1 MHPIFEAF
9 LFTLLHS
16 IWQAAVLWFI
26 IRSLYYAKDAT
37 ALSKRNMLLLAL
49 LFQLLCSVITF
60 IYIIIQPIGIS
71 LIHYKLPPWKA
82 NIPTYIFKSIALWA
96 YTAIILFKA
105 SKLFIQWN
113 RLRALKITIS
123 LPDEQFRLFT
133 TVSAHQMGIKQPV
146 SIWFSEKIITPL
158 TYGFLR
164 PVILFPISLV
174 NHLSVKEVESLIIH
188 ELSHIKEKD
197 FLYNGAILF
206 CEVFYFFNPFI
217 LLICKN
223 VKLERE
229 SNCDEMVIKQNYPH
243 LLYAEALLK
252 TARIQNN
259 TLLVSMAATGH
270 PSMLRE
276 RIKRFTT
283 NNNEFKQQRLH
294 QKKMGFA
301 FLLCI
306 IILTGI
312 CLLIDTPTKTQ
323 PSAHKNEL
331 VLKHYLIPSTTIEK
345 SFSVATVSSSQPV
358 MEKNTQVYP
367 KKKSKRKNAAIKNRE
382 DNIGMTS
389 SSTLPPNYNIS
400 QVAIKEPIELKLQ
413 MTEENSKTGKI
424 ITQFTFTFRNGQWEI
439 KPNWQIIEKNVLSDS
454 VEFLGPAVAVPFH
467 EIQ

>member
-16 IWQAAVLWFI
+16 IWQASVLWLI
-26 IRSLYYAKDAT
+26 IMSLYNLKNTT

-60 IYIIIQPIGIS
+60 IYLIIQPINVT
-71 LIHYKLPPWKA
+71 LIHYELPLWKV
-82 NIPTYIFKSIALWA
+82 NIPTSIFKSIALWA
-96 YTAIILFKA
+96 YTAIVLFKA

-113 RLRALKITIS
+113 RLRVLKTTLFLS
-123 LPDEQFRLFT
+123 DEQFRIFT
-133 TVSAHQMGIKQPV
+133 TVSAHQMGIKRPV

-174 NHLSVKEVESLIIH
+174 NHLSVKEVEALIIH

-197 FLYNGAILF
+197 FLYNWVILF
-206 CEVFYFFNPFI
+206 CGVFYFFNPFI

-229 SNCDEMVIKQNYPH
+229 SHCDEMVINRNYAH

-276 RIKRFTT
+276 RILRFTT
-283 NNNEFKQQRLH
+283 NKNEFKPRH
-294 QKKMGFA
+294 YPQKRIGFVF
-301 FLLCI
+301 FLCL
-306 IILTGI
+306 ILLSGI
-312 CLLIDTPTKTQ
+312 YLLIGTPTKTQ
-323 PSAHKNEL
+323 PAAIHDGP
-331 VLKHYLIPSTTIEK
+331 VLKHSPIPSSTIEK
-345 SFSVATVSSSQPV
+345 HFSIATVSSSQTV
-358 MEKNTQVYP
+358 IGKNTRVFP
-367 KKKSKRKNAAIKNRE
+367 KEKSKRKNTAIKKSV
-382 DNIGMTS
+382 DNKEMIS
-389 SSTLPPNYNIS
+389 PTLPPSYNIT

-413 MTEENSKTGKI
+413 MTEEISKTGKI
-424 ITQFTFTFRNGQWEI
+424 TTQFTFKFQNGQWEI
-439 KPNWQIIEKNVLSDS
+439 EPNWQIIEKNGLPDS
-454 VEFLGPAVAVPFH
+454 VELSGPAVAVPFH